1 MKNGI
6 FLRARAHHL
15 FNKELYM
22 EFTKSEA
29 KEWAKKNYHG
39 LDGVVQPSYTPDL
52 EKLDEEGIRYDVR
65 HNISKGVFSVFCA
78 IEVSALSSEERR
90 QFVKI
95 VCDEAKDK
103 VLVSVFGALDDTE
116 QSVELLNYFESVGG
130 THTLLGWPGNFY
142 AKSEEDIY
150 LTTKRICDS
159 INLAVDLWPKPFYDF
174 GRFHPSLFN
183 PALIE
188 RICQI
193 PNIVAIKAYL
203 SDGIGKWADVHH
215 RVGDQVLL
223 QAAEMAEWP
232 ITVAK
237 YQQQWAGPA
246 DYVLFDNEKEENP
259 RIVRMFNA
267 FAKGEFSRGMELYWE
282 LAPITLGARDAAFQC
297 GMLGMKY
304 MQWLTGGNGGM
315 FRKPTSF
322 LFQHFKDAM
331 RAGLKAAGVTPRE
344 PEEEFYVGRVNYS
357 KGIRPK

>member
-1 MKNGI
+1 
-6 FLRARAHHL
+6 
-15 FNKELYM
+15 M

-29 KEWAKKNYHG
+29 KEWARKNYHG
-39 LDGVVQPSYTPDL
+39 LDGVIQPSYTQDL
-52 EKLDEEGIRYDVR
+52 ESLDEEGIRHDVR
-65 HNISKGVFSVFCA
+65 HNIAKGVFSVFCA
-78 IEVSALSSEERR
+78 GEVSALSHEERK

-95 VCDEAKDK
+95 VAEEAKGK
-103 VLVSVFGALDDTE
+103 VLVSMFGALDDAE
-116 QSVELLNYFESVGG
+116 QSIELLNYFESVGG

-142 AKSEEDIY
+142 AKSEEDIFQVA
-150 LTTKRICDS
+150 KKICDS

-174 GRFHPSLFN
+174 GRFHPSGFN

-193 PNIVAIKAYL
+193 PNVVAIKAYL
-203 SDGIGKWADVHH
+203 SDGIGKWAEVHH
-215 RVGDQVLL
+215 RVGDQILL

-237 YQQQWAGPA
+237 YGQQWAGPA
-246 DYVLFDNEKEENP
+246 DYVIFDQTGENP
-259 RIVRMFNA
+259 RIVRMFNL
-267 FAKGEFSRGMELYWE
+267 FARGEFSKGMELYWE

-322 LFQHFKDAM
+322 LFQHFKNAM
-331 RAGLKAAGVTPRE
+331 RAGLQAAGVTPRE

-357 KGIRPK
+357 KGIRPKEYTA